1 MRNLFFFSAATV
13 VLSAFLVT
21 SASAFAANFSIQLS
35 KDTSNNQSLTV
46 RYDLIGKVLLVKGA
60 CEVDS
65 FRFRYSE
72 GDDLEDY
79 VAIKKANDGKSCDF
93 SRQLSAKGLDYGKL
107 FELRTYKL
115 NGQNPN
121 LVDTVFAQIPCAS
134 TAQVMSGKSNAKD
147 NTVVLGKKQSIK
159 VETCPAAPKAANSHV
174 PSVTPIVTGTGNTQV
189 QQDKP
194 QQSCSVSSKVN
205 EEFSRGAVNISARC
219 SLTETVD
226 IIIMQGDRILNKDKT
241 RVSLAANLAAEL
253 PAIPRNSQVSNV
265 YEVEIRKLNGST
277 LLKQNITVLKDP
289 SFHHNPDGRYK
300 TELKITPKE
309 EETTVFRGV
318 YWEAKISATITD
330 RDIEDNFPQDAIL
343 VQLIKVSKDQ
353 SGNVVSEK
361 VVDGYSYSF
370 NVSTG
375 REVSFKVSAKFEQPR
390 LIGKNHWDQDSVLQK
405 GNNYFKIRIYDAF
418 QKEKHV
424 DLDEVDV
431 LVNSNLEDEK

>member
-1 MRNLFFFSAATV
+1 MRNHLSFSAAAV
-13 VLSAFLVT
+13 VLSAFVVT

-35 KDTSNNQSLTV
+35 KDTSSNQSLTV
-46 RYDLIGKVLLVKGA
+46 RYDLIGKVPVVKGA

-79 VAIKKANDGKSCDF
+79 VVIKKANDGKSCDF

-121 LVDTVFAQIPCAS
+121 LVDTIFAQIPCAK
-134 TAQVMSGKSNAKD
+134 TAQLMSGKTNAKD
-147 NTVVLGKKQSIK
+147 NTIVLGKKQSIK
-159 VETCPAAPKAANSHV
+159 IETCAAAPKASTSVV
-174 PSVTPIVTGTGNTQV
+174 PIAIPNIGEKTN
-189 QQDKP
+189 QQEKP

-241 RVSLAANLAAEL
+241 RVSLGANLTAEL
-253 PAIPRNSQVSNV
+253 PAIPRNSQASNV
-265 YEVEIRKLNGST
+265 YEVEIRKLDGHSI
-277 LLKQNITVLKDP
+277 LKQNLTVLKDP
-289 SFHHNPDGRYK
+289 SFNHNPEGRYK
-300 TELKITPKE
+300 TEMKITPKE

-318 YWEAKISATITD
+318 YWEAKIAANIID
-330 RDIEDNFPQDAIL
+330 QDIEDHFPQSAIL
-343 VQLIKVSKDQ
+343 VQLIKVLKDQ

-361 VVDGYSYSF
+361 VVDGYSYSL

-375 REVSFKVSAKFEQPR
+375 RDVSFTVSAKFEQPR
-390 LIGKNHWDQDSVLQK
+390 LFGKNHWDKDSALQK

-418 QKEKHV
+418 QKEKHI

-431 LVNSNLEDEK
+431 LVNSTLEDEK